1 MAVEWGD
8 GVLLTGPLRSVMLPP
23 IADRFVAGESIDG
36 AVARVRALDDAGVAS
51 IVNLL
56 GEHYDDPEDARA
68 DTEEYLRLLE
78 RLPATEPPATI
89 SVKPSQLGLDIG
101 EDAFRDNLARIV
113 EVAAAADTFVWLD
126 MEDHEATDATIRA
139 YEALA
144 REYDG
149 GVGVCLQANL
159 RRTPDD
165 VTRLADTGGKI
176 RLVKGAYDEPAA
188 IAYRDGMAV
197 EEAYRHLLHRL
208 FTDATVGIAVATH
221 DEALIEY
228 ALELGDQY
236 DRESEFQMLMG
247 VREDRQ
253 RELAA
258 TETVYQYVPYGSAW
272 ASYFYRRIRERRENL
287 RFALRA
293 VVDAYSPV

>member
-1 MAVEWGD
+1 
-8 GVLLTGPLRSVMLPP
+8 MLPP

-36 AVARVRALDDAGVAS
+36 AVAHVRDLDDAGIAS

-78 RLPATEPPATI
+78 RFPDTAHPPSI
-89 SVKPSQLGLDIG
+89 SVKPSQLGLNIG
-101 EDAFRDNLARIV
+101 EDVFRDNLARIV
-113 EVAAAADTFVWLD
+113 EVAAAADTFVWID
-126 MEDHEATDATIRA
+126 MEGHETTDATVRA

-144 REYDG
+144 EQHDG
-149 GVGVCLQANL
+149 GVGICLQANL
-159 RRTPDD
+159 RRTADD
-165 VTRLADTGGKI
+165 VTRLGDTAGKI
-176 RLVKGAYDEPAA
+176 RLVKGAYDEPES
-188 IAYRDGMAV
+188 IAYRDGAAV

-208 FTDATVGIAVATH
+208 FTDTTVGIAVATH
-221 DEALIEY
+221 DEELIEY
-228 ALELGDQY
+228 ALDLGDQY
-236 DRESEFQMLMG
+236 DRDYEFQMLMG